1 MLKVMGYRLVWL
13 EFGDTVCDAEREARC
28 GREGDSGDVVFAG
41 NLGRPGEVVVGDD
54 CVGLV

>member
-1 MLKVMGYRLVWL
+1 MGYRLVWL

-41 NLGRPGEVVVGDD
+41 NLGRPGEVDVGDD
-54 CVGLV
+54 CVRLV